1 MFVNLYKIS
10 NMKRLILHIILIF
23 SSFSLHSQS
32 GIDISFGVNDV
43 QLPDTVTMGDTIYV
57 NCWIVNQGGDVLS
70 GQILLKAALQD
81 TSGSLTNIRT
91 VGGQG
96 PVFIY
101 PGDSIQF
108 IQNFLYEVV
117 TNQNYNLGDNIVVI
131 WPKLASPVNQTNEY
145 AYNNVFVKQNPTS
158 IQSLFNNYFDEII
171 IYPNP
176 VNSIVNFDENIKMDK
191 LKIFSI
197 DGKLILEINISEKQ
211 FDVSKIN
218 EGNYIFQLFFQGNL
232 IETKKVI
239 IQK

>member
-1 MFVNLYKIS
+1 
-10 NMKRLILHIILIF
+10 MKRFILYIILIF
-23 SSFSLHSQS
+23 SSFSLYSQS

-57 NCWIVNQGGDVLS
+57 NCWIVNQGGDVLA
-70 GQILLKAALQD
+70 GQILVKAALQD

-117 TNQNYNLGDNIVVI
+117 TNQNYNVGDNIVVI
-131 WPKLASPVNQTNEY
+131 WPRLSNPISQTNEY
-145 AYNNVFVKQNPTS
+145 VYNNVFVKQNSTS
-158 IQSLFNNYFDEII
+158 VQSLPTEYSDEII

-176 VNSIVNFDENIKMDK
+176 VNSTINFDKNIKIDN

-197 DGKLILEINISEKQ
+197 EGKLILEINISEKQ

-218 EGNYIFQLFFQGNL
+218 EGNYIFQLFFKGNL

>member
-1 MFVNLYKIS
+1 
-10 NMKRLILHIILIF
+10 MKRFILHIILIL
-23 SSFSLHSQS
+23 SSFSLYSQS
-32 GIDISFGVNDV
+32 GINISFGANDV
-43 QLPDTVTMGDTIYV
+43 QLPDTTTMGDTIYV
-57 NCWIVNQGGDVLS
+57 NCWIVNQGNDVLS
-70 GQILLKAALQD
+70 GQILVKAALQD

-117 TNQNYNLGDNIVVI
+117 TNQNYNVGDNIVVI
-131 WPKLASPVNQTNEY
+131 WPRLSNPISQTNEY
-145 AYNNVFVKQNPTS
+145 VYNNVFVKQNSTS
-158 IQSLFNNYFDEII
+158 IQNLSTEYSDEII

-176 VNSIVNFDENIKMDK
+176 VNSTINFDKNIKIDN

-197 DGKLILEINISEKQ
+197 EGKLILEINISEKQ

>member
-1 MFVNLYKIS
+1 
-10 NMKRLILHIILIF
+10 
-23 SSFSLHSQS
+23 
-32 GIDISFGVNDV
+32 V
-43 QLPDTVTMGDTIYV
+43 QLPDTTTMGDTIYV
-57 NCWIVNQGGDVLS
+57 NCWIVNQGNDVLS
-70 GQILLKAALQD
+70 GQILVKAALQD

-117 TNQNYNLGDNIVVI
+117 TNQNYNVGDNIVVI
-131 WPKLASPVNQTNEY
+131 WPRLSNPISQTNEY
-145 AYNNVFVKQNPTS
+145 VYNNVFVKQNSTS
-158 IQSLFNNYFDEII
+158 IQNLSTEYSDEII

-176 VNSIVNFDENIKMDK
+176 VNSTINFDKNIKIDN

-197 DGKLILEINISEKQ
+197 EGKLILEINISEKQ